1 MTLSSFHED
10 EDCCFYVFIFLVN
23 DRSEGKQM
31 MAQSSVLMQL
41 VCCLLYLLIILPFI
55 LSGLIKFIF
64 SSILLR
70 AQTNTL
76 KNGYIINFSYI
87 MLKIFFVGFIPSIS
101 LDKFFPFFC
110 ILDFK
115 IYIP

>member
-1 MTLSSFHED
+1 
-10 EDCCFYVFIFLVN
+10 
-23 DRSEGKQM
+23 M
-31 MAQSSVLMQL
+31 MAQSSFLMQL
-41 VCCLLYLLIILPFI
+41 VCCLLYLLIMLPFI

-70 AQTNTL
+70 TNTF
-76 KNGYIINFSYI
+76 KNGYILNFSYI
-87 MLKIFFVGFIPSIS
+87 MLKIFFVGFITSVS
-101 LDKFFPFFC
+101 LDQFFPFFC

>member
-1 MTLSSFHED
+1 
-10 EDCCFYVFIFLVN
+10 
-23 DRSEGKQM
+23 M
-31 MAQSSVLMQL
+31 MAQSSFLMQL

-55 LSGLIKFIF
+55 LSALIKFIF

-70 AQTNTL
+70 AQTNTF
-76 KNGYIINFSYI
+76 KNGYILNFSYI
-87 MLKIFFVGFIPSIS
+87 MLKIFFVGFIPSVS
-101 LDKFFPFFC
+101 LDQFFPFFC